1 MTIQKIKGTFN
12 SFKIDGITEGKLM
25 AISRALQQQQD
36 RGEITSVGQDVL
48 NTIIIAL
55 DEAKVDNEMF

>member
-1 MTIQKIKGTFN
+1 MIIKRTKGTFN
-12 SFKIDGITEGKLM
+12 SFTIEGVTEGKLM

-48 NTIIIAL
+48 NRIIVAL
-55 DEAKVDNEMF
+55 DEAKVDKEFF